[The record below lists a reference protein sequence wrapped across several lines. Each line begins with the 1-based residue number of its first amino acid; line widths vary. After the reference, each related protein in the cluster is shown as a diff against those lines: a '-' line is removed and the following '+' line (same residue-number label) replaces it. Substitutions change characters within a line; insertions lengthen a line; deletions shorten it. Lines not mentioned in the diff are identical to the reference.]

1 MATSS
6 NICTVNNYWDR
17 GLGQPTRL
25 LQAVHLML
33 LVPQLE
39 QALAKVGSS
48 TPGDQLPVSQKAIYS
63 HPDDVAGLFAN
74 DEFMTVNLDLLGH
87 LSSFFKFYMTC
98 YEEVELFD
106 VFEALGKHE
115 RPSFWDS
122 QIMQGPTKLG
132 RHWKGAFGSST
143 LLSDI

>member
-1 MATSS
+1 
-6 NICTVNNYWDR
+6 
-17 GLGQPTRL
+17 
-25 LQAVHLML
+25 ML

-132 RHWKGAFGSST
+132 RHWKGVFGS
-143 LLSDI
+143 

>member
-1 MATSS
+1 
-6 NICTVNNYWDR
+6 VNNYWSR

-39 QALAKVGSS
+39 LALNKASSS
-48 TPGDQLPVSQKAIYS
+48 TPGDQLPVSQKAIYN
-63 HPDDVAGLFAN
+63 HPNENAGLFAD

-87 LSSFFKFYMTC
+87 LSNFFKFYITC
-98 YEEVELFD
+98 YEEVALFD
-106 VFEALGKHE
+106 VFDALGKHE
-115 RPSFWDS
+115 RPSLWES

-132 RHWKGAFGSST
+132 RHWKGVFGS
-143 LLSDI
+143 